1 MLPYLQRLDLQLL
14 EVAQQL
20 LHLVLPTLELVLQLL
35 VPELGSKRM
44 PKLVGLQLAELLVA
58 VQLVAQQLQQVE
70 QLVVRQL
77 ERLVVQVQSR
87 AQLVELQVEQQQ
99 VQNSSL
105 VQILELG
112 ESRLLVH

>member
-1 MLPYLQRLDLQLL
+1 MLPYLQLLDLQLR
-14 EVAQQL
+14 EVVQQL
-20 LHLVLPTLELVLQLL
+20 LHLVLLTPELVLQPL
-35 VPELGSKRM
+35 VPELDIKQM
-44 PKLVGLQLAELLVA
+44 PKPLGLQLAVSLVA
-58 VQLVAQQLQQVE
+58 VQLVA
-70 QLVVRQL
+70 RQL
-77 ERLVVQVQSR
+77 GLLAVQVHSR